1 MVGRG
6 GLVAAPPP
14 HGGAYGV
21 RLSPPPSCVVDRA
34 RLPASGLESVG
45 PLVARPRMAGGCA
58 RRRLGCRLRHAGP
71 PPQESG
77 DFSSPEPS
85 RQHAAQLGRHPL
97 PMGLC
102 GRQRRSHS
110 KTPRALPQR
119 TTAYPP
125 GLRLAF
131 GHIGRHRPPTA
142 RGLRRTGAPPPVPL
156 TPPPPSATRSVC
168 AQSATRTGVVASHLS
183 CTSAAPLC
191 GTVAHPPVAAA
202 VVACI

>member
-1 MVGRG
+1 MVAPTGY
-6 GLVAAPPP
+6 ACPPP
-14 HGGAYGV
+14 
-21 RLSPPPSCVVDRA
+21 PPVWWIALVCP
-34 RLPASGLESVG
+34 
-45 PLVARPRMAGGCA
+45 PLVWRVSDHLWRGRAWRGDVRADAWAAACVTLGHPHRNLAISLRPNPRASTPHSSADTHCPWACADDSGG
-58 RRRLGCRLRHAGP
+58 RT
-71 PPQESG
+71 
-77 DFSSPEPS
+77 
-85 RQHAAQLGRHPL
+85 
-97 PMGLC
+97 
-102 GRQRRSHS
+102 HS
-110 KTPRALPQR
+110 ETTRALPQR

-125 GLRLAF
+125 SLRLAF
-131 GHIGRHRPPTA
+131 GHISRHRPPTA